1 MSDVKTKGSLKFVT
15 HRPKDKSDPGFK
27 IVGAQLRWLA
37 SSQTED
43 RPGRI
48 FRILRK
54 TDLPPEIIKQM
65 HDFNPEMFN
74 KDGIIRNRE
83 LVLAWAP
90 SEKVA
95 EAKKELEMAAKAQF
109 ARITSKANP
118 GNNRN
123 MKVHEAEISQGNT
136 EEFFNS

>member
-1 MSDVKTKGSLKFVT
+1 MSEVKTKNGLKFVT

-27 IVGAQLRWLA
+27 IVGAQLRWIA
-37 SSQTED
+37 ANQTED

-54 TDLPPEIIKQM
+54 TDLPPELSKAM
-65 HDFNPEMFN
+65 TDYNADMFN

-90 SEKVA
+90 MEKVQ
-95 EAKKELEMAAKAQF
+95 EHKKELEMAAKRQMSMV
-109 ARITSKANP
+109 TSKANV
-118 GNNRN
+118 GGAKG
-123 MKVHEAEISQGNT
+123 MKVFEAEMSKGNT
-136 EEFFNS
+136 EDFFNN